1 MLLTMTTGMAAHG
14 SVTKASFGTM
24 PDGTAV
30 DVYTLKSDAIEARIT
45 TYGARLVSLQTADK
59 NGNMGNVVLDLKS
72 GGKAIFTLMGESM
85 PCKYSVKDEKLVLDC
100 TPQGEKVDF
109 VIHGD
114 GSISG
119 PGFIGSMKKS
129 K

>member
-1 MLLTMTTGMAAHG
+1 MKTCVVFTASLVVALLVMIPTVGRTGSNME
-14 SVTKASFGTM
+14 GTYS
-24 PDGTAV
+24 TSA
-30 DVYTLKSDAIEARIT
+30 
-45 TYGARLVSLQTADK
+45 
-59 NGNMGNVVLDLKS
+59 GNVVLDLKS

-85 PCKYSVKDEKLVLDC
+85 PCKYNVRDEKLVLDC

-119 PGFIGSMKKS
+119 PGFIGNMKKS

>member
-1 MLLTMTTGMAAHG
+1 MKNWMALIISLFVPLLVMIPTDGG
-14 SVTKASFGTM
+14 SGSNM
-24 PDGTAV
+24 DGT
-30 DVYTLKSDAIEARIT
+30 YTST
-45 TYGARLVSLQTADK
+45 GGT
-59 NGNMGNVVLDLKS
+59 VVLDLKS
-72 GGKAIFTLMGESM
+72 SGKATFTLMGESM
-85 PCKYSVKDEKLVLDC
+85 PCSYKVKDEKLLLDC

-114 GSISG
+114 GSLSG

>member
-1 MLLTMTTGMAAHG
+1 MKNWIVLAVVLCSHLLLMIPTGSSAG
-14 SVTKASFGTM
+14 SNMEGT
-24 PDGTAV
+24 
-30 DVYTLKSDAIEARIT
+30 YTSAL
-45 TYGARLVSLQTADK
+45 
-59 NGNMGNVVLDLKS
+59 GNVVLDLKA

-85 PCKYSVKDEKLVLDC
+85 PCTYTVKGEKLVLDC

>member
-1 MLLTMTTGMAAHG
+1 MTNWMVLGVVLALSLFVMIPTGTSAG
-14 SVTKASFGTM
+14 SNMEGT
-24 PDGTAV
+24 
-30 DVYTLKSDAIEARIT
+30 YTSTL
-45 TYGARLVSLQTADK
+45 
-59 NGNMGNVVLDLKS
+59 GNVVLDLKS

-85 PCKYSVKDEKLVLDC
+85 PCKYNVKDEKLVLDC

>member
-1 MLLTMTTGMAAHG
+1 MKSWTVLTVVLVLSLFVMIPTGGCTG
-14 SVTKASFGTM
+14 SNMEGT
-24 PDGTAV
+24 
-30 DVYTLKSDAIEARIT
+30 YTST
-45 TYGARLVSLQTADK
+45 G
-59 NGNMGNVVLDLKS
+59 GNVVLDLKS
-72 GGKAIFTLMGESM
+72 GGKATFTLMGESM
-85 PCKYSVKDEKLVLDC
+85 PCTYSVKGEKLVLDC